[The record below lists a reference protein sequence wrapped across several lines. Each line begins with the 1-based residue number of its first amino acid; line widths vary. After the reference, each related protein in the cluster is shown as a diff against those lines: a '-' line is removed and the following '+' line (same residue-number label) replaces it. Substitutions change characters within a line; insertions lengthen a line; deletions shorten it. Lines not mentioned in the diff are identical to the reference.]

1 MDGAKSVTDTSDNR
15 KVCGRQALCESKS
28 SLERV
33 SESRTNEDPGES
45 RNRVM

>member
-28 SLERV
+28 LFERI
-33 SESRTNEDPGES
+33 SESCRNEDPGES
-45 RNRVM
+45 RNKVM